1 MKKIIITTMFLSI
14 SFLTAQ
20 LRVGADLGGQIG
32 ATVEGEDASS
42 NMKMG
47 ISLAYDH
54 MFSDMVGAGF
64 EYQLG
69 RKSDEDDDGTEL
81 SLITVYGVGNYNI
94 NDKMAAKLRVG
105 YAVKASMGDAVE
117 EMGADL
123 KGGLMFG
130 LGVGYGISDN
140 LGLDVG
146 YYSNAF
152 KADFSFM
159 GESFSFDYKYTRI
172 QAGLTYSF

>member
-1 MKKIIITTMFLSI
+1 MLC
-14 SFLTAQ
+14 AQ
-20 LRVGADLGGQIG
+20 LRLGADLGGQIG
-32 ATVEGEDASS
+32 AKVEGEYVSS

-47 ISLAYDH
+47 ISLAYYH
-54 MFSDMVGAGF
+54 MFSDMVGAVI

-69 RKSDEDDDGTEL
+69 RKTDEDDDDSEL

-94 NDKMAAKLRVG
+94 NDKMAAKVRVG
-105 YAVKASMGDAVE
+105 YAVKASLGDAFE
-117 EMGADL
+117 ELGADL

-152 KADFSFM
+152 SADFSFM
-159 GESFSFDYKYTRI
+159 GESMSFDYKYTRI